1 MIRSFLVVALVAA
14 SLNAS
19 DLQNVSILA
28 YHEVDPLPARGWA
41 VPTEEFRDQMDFLA
55 AAGYHV
61 ISIADFYDYLVG
73 KRDSLPSD
81 PVVITVDDGWLCAY
95 TDIGPILEKH
105 QFPWSLYVY
114 PAIVGQGSHS
124 LNWSQIKELAD
135 DGVDVEGHTMTH
147 AHLSHRSHADL
158 NDSEYVSW
166 LHGELAASKS
176 TIEEKTGRPVR
187 FLAYPYGEHDAA
199 IEQEAAED
207 GYAIGL
213 TSEVGVNTRSTNPLR
228 LKRFPITS
236 DTTLEQF
243 SAGIGALALHLDDLS
258 PDAESVIKVSQRSL
272 SATVVDAALLDPKTV
287 GMTVLGVK
295 RGSANYEPSLGH
307 ISYSWKGA
315 LPAGRHRA
323 VVWGNRADGQRFAS
337 VWTFY
342 TSEDEKARYEAL
354 RKQLLE
360 LPLHHT
366 DTRRPPQ

>member
-1 MIRSFLVVALVAA
+1 MTRSFLVVALVAA

-19 DLQNVSILA
+19 DLQNVPILA
-28 YHEVDPLPARGWA
+28 YHEVDPLPERGWA
-41 VPTEEFRDQMDFLA
+41 VQTEEFRDEMDFLA

-61 ISIADFYDYLVG
+61 IPIADFYDYLIG

-81 PVVITVDDGWLCAY
+81 PVIITVDDGWLCAY
-95 TDIGPILEKH
+95 TDIGPILQKH

-114 PAIVGQGSHS
+114 PAIVGQGTHS
-124 LNWSQIKELAD
+124 LNWSQIKELSD

-147 AHLSHRSHADL
+147 AHLSHRSHVDL
-158 NDSEYVSW
+158 NDSQYVSW
-166 LHGELAASKS
+166 LHDELAGSKS
-176 TIEEKTGRPVR
+176 AIEEKTGRPVR

-207 GYAIGL
+207 GYAAGL
-213 TSEVGVNTRSTNPLR
+213 TSEVGINTRSTSPLR

-243 SAGIGALALHLDDLS
+243 CAGIGAVTLPLDDLA
-258 PDAESVIKVSQRSL
+258 PAAESVIKASQRSL
-272 SATVVDAALLDPKTV
+272 SAIVVDKALLDPKTV
-287 GMTVLGVK
+287 GMTVLGVQH
-295 RGSANYEPSLGH
+295 GSATYEPSLGR
-307 ISYSWKGA
+307 ISYAWKGS

-323 VVWGNRADGQRFAS
+323 VVWGNRADGLRFAS

-342 TSEDEKARYEAL
+342 TSEGEKARYEVQ